1 MPQNVITIAKSNDPT
16 KFVRT
21 KTKLRKKSA
30 VAINLNPVP
39 SFQEEK
45 GAGQFRADSHTSHF
59 VSVLFKFHQLFGV

>member
-1 MPQNVITIAKSNDPT
+1 MPQMFITMAKNDHT
-16 KFVRT
+16 KT

-39 SFQEEK
+39 SAPEEE
-45 GAGQFRADSHTSHF
+45 GAGQCRADSYTSHF

>member
-1 MPQNVITIAKSNDPT
+1 MAKNDHT
-16 KFVRT
+16 KT

-39 SFQEEK
+39 SAPEEE
-45 GAGQFRADSHTSHF
+45 GAGQCRADSYTSHF